1 VLKLRTHIDNNTGDD
16 QDIF

>member
-1 VLKLRTHIDNNTGDD
+1 LRTHIDNNTGDD